1 MTKGITILVLII
13 SVVGVVFLLRSRRD
27 LPFQE
32 IVEFDESIAII
43 NARDWYRNKIEISIN
58 SFGNQGAVKL
68 HYPKNGVCIYKKKQ
82 GDKSIKIKLKRTDLK
97 GRILYKNKIVYLN
110 SKKQTDKYIVLVGAS
125 VGSGWNFDKLTERIN
140 ISPEIVFGF
149 RPRYFFDKTQIID
162 KLIALPVPVYSVII
176 KECSAYFPR
185 DIEKSI
191 SLVKEWILKLKKN
204 NILPVLATVVPVTE
218 QRDQLSPGKMASLM
232 EYNDSIRSLA
242 VAWNLPVL
250 DLEKA
255 LRISDKNRHLRKE
268 YAQKDGTHLTP
279 YGYTVLDKMMEKN
292 IKRLFRLKE

>member
-1 MTKGITILVLII
+1 MFRYIIFILIFIIAAGSFFVLKK
-13 SVVGVVFLLRSRRD
+13 RRD

-43 NARDWYRNKIEISIN
+43 NARDWYANKIGISI
-58 SFGNQGAVKL
+58 SSDGYHEVAKL
-68 HYPKNGVCIYKKKQ
+68 HYAENGVCIYKKKQ
-82 GDKSIKIKLKRTDLK
+82 SDKPIKIKLERTDLK
-97 GRILYKNKIVYLN
+97 GRILYKTKIVYLN
-110 SKKQTDKYIVLVGAS
+110 SKKQTDQYIVLIGAS
-125 VGSGWNFDKLTERIN
+125 VGSGWNFDRLTERIN
-140 ISPEIVFGF
+140 ISPDIVFGF
-149 RPRYFFDKTQIID
+149 RPHYFFDKTQIID

-191 SLVKEWILKLKKN
+191 SLVKEWIIKLQKN

-218 QRDQLSPGKMASLM
+218 QRDQLSPGKMASLIQ
-232 EYNDSIRSLA
+232 YNDSIRSLA
-242 VAWNLPVL
+242 ATRKLPIL

-279 YGYTVLDKMMEKN
+279 FGYAALDSMMEKN